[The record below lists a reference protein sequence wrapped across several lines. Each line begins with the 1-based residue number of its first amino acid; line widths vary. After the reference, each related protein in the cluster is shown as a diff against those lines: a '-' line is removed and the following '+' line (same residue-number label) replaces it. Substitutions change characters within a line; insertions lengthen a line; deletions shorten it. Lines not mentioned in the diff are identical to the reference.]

1 MRCCPARPRFQ
12 NCRKNCGKKQS
23 DTQASSRAATP
34 GRSLPSKSSKEA
46 PPPVLQCDTLSTVL
60 YFLQAVAVSPPPITE
75 MAPASVTSTIL
86 SIILLVPASKGAISK
101 TPIGPFQTMVLDLAM
116 AASFSS
122 MDLGPIQAQEALRHS
137 AAQITIRDLSVVAE
151 FGGTHEVHREDQL
164 DTLLFSLLFDL
175 RHKLSTLLI
184 VERSTDLAAI
194 YLEEGECHATSDD
207 HDVDLVQQVHDELD
221 LVCY

>member
-34 GRSLPSKSSKEA
+34 GNNLPSSSSREA

-75 MAPASVTSTIL
+75 MAPFSVASTML
-86 SIILLVPASKGAISK
+86 SIITLVPASKAPISK
-101 TPIGPFQTMVLDLAM
+101 TPMGPFQTMVLDLAI

-122 MDLGPIQAQEALRHS
+122 IDLGPMSKPRNPS
-137 AAQITIRDLSVVAE
+137 
-151 FGGTHEVHREDQL
+151 GTPVL
-164 DTLLFSLLFDL
+164 VSPG
-175 RHKLSTLLI
+175 LI
-184 VERSTDLAAI
+184 S
-194 YLEEGECHATSDD
+194 H
-207 HDVDLVQQVHDELD
+207 
-221 LVCY
+221 